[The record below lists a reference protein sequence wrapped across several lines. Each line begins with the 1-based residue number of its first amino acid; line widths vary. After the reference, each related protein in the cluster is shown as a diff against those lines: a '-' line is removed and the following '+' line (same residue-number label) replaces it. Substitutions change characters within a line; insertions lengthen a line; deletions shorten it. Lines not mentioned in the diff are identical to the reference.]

1 MYKRQRDGELGRA
14 TVYRARVRGGAG
26 VALDARFLVALPE
39 PADLAQ
45 GAKVPSRRAAR
56 HLDDALIRVVA
67 RLDGRGGAQASD
79 ELAAQL
85 DSARNVEAVPA
96 PEGGPPAS
104 FVAALEQGLVA
115 AEAEARRRLAKLVA
129 DAKLRAVGER
139 DASLARLSRWLSQ
152 TKAKPAH
159 REKILQE
166 EARVH
171 DAAIAA
177 LDGARL
183 ELDQSALVQLL

>member
-1 MYKRQRDGELGRA
+1 MSGI
-14 TVYRARVRGGAG
+14 
-26 VALDARFLVALPE
+26 ALDARFLVTLPE

-67 RLDGRGGAQASD
+67 RLDGRGGAEVSE

-96 PEGGPPAS
+96 PEGGPPAP
-104 FVAALEQGLVA
+104 FAAAVEQGLEA
-115 AEAEARRRLAKLVA
+115 AEAEARRRLARLVA
-129 DAKLRAVGER
+129 EAKERAAAER
-139 DASLARLSRWLSQ
+139 DASLKRLSRWLAQ
-152 TKAKPAH
+152 GKAKSAE

-166 EARVH
+166 EAQVH
-171 DAAIAA
+171 DAAIEA